1 MPADP
6 RPVLGACLPIAAL
19 PAYREWILADQ
30 RDVELQDFCL
40 AEVLDAPDWK
50 ARAAHA
56 RELLAGHTGRL
67 GLHGPFWGFSIA
79 SQDPLIREMVRKRL
93 DQGLDACAETGAT
106 QMVVHSPYTTWMH
119 NNLDMD
125 HKARAEVIGLAHD
138 TLLPAARRA
147 LELGV
152 TLVIENIE
160 DKDPMDRVHLARSL
174 GLPSVKLSVDTGHA
188 NYAHASTGAPP
199 PDYYISA
206 AGDLLDHVHI
216 QDTDG
221 YADRHWPPGAG
232 TIRWPAVFAALARLE
247 TMPRLMIELRDKGRI
262 RDAADYLAAQGL
274 AR

>member
-6 RPVLGACLPIAAL
+6 RPVLGACLPIASL

-30 RDVELQDFCL
+30 RDVELQDFCF

-50 ARAAHA
+50 DRAARA
-56 RELLAGHTGRL
+56 REMLAGHTGRL

-79 SQDPLIREMVRKRL
+79 SPDPEIRAVVRRRL

-125 HKARAEVIGLAHD
+125 HKARAEVTAHAHD

-147 LELGV
+147 EALGV

-160 DKDPMDRVHLARSL
+160 DKDPRDRAHLALSI

-188 NYAHASTGAPP
+188 NYAHGSTGAPP
-199 PDYYISA
+199 PDYFITA
-206 AGDLLDHVHI
+206 AGDLLDHVHL

-221 YADRHWPPGAG
+221 YADRHWPPGEG
-232 TIRWPAVFAALARLE
+232 NIRWTAVFAALATLE

-262 RDAADYLAAQGL
+262 RQAAEYLAGLGL